1 MPQLLRGT
9 SSFHT
14 TTSGHITTMLWGHTV
29 SVCVAQAPVWH
40 SGQQGQ
46 ATCSSEGG
54 GQLWALCCAPKQILT
69 VDPTTTY
76 ATEEGGAA
84 QWGQQGAPLAA
95 AAGGLPPPTTAGVG
109 WGPNC
114 CEGLFTALGRPM
126 MPASCHSLWPT
137 TPGYHTCAQH
147 GPGIPWDCERLL
159 GSWIVRESRLIL
171 SWKHM

>member
-1 MPQLLRGT
+1 MLPELL
-9 SSFHT
+9 
-14 TTSGHITTMLWGHTV
+14 
-29 SVCVAQAPVWH
+29 WH
-40 SGQQGQ
+40 SGQLGQ

-84 QWGQQGAPLAA
+84 QRGQQGALLAA
-95 AAGGLPPPTTAGVG
+95 GGGLPPPTTAGVG

-114 CEGLFTALGRPM
+114 CEGLSTALGRPM
-126 MPASCHSLWPT
+126 MPTSCHSLWPT

-147 GPGIPWDCERLL
+147 GPGIPWDYERLL

-171 SWKHM
+171 SSKHM